1 MDAIALLRRLLSL
14 GCSDGV
20 SPHLLGFSSHIR
32 CSCKTERR
40 REGKKGGK
48 QGGREEEGRRKAE
61 VFNEDSKAWISAPS
75 L

>member
-32 CSCKTERR
+32 YSCKTERR
-40 REGKKGGK
+40 REGKKRGK
-48 QGGREEEGRRKAE
+48 EGGREGRGRKE
-61 VFNEDSKAWISAPS
+61 KS
-75 L
+75 